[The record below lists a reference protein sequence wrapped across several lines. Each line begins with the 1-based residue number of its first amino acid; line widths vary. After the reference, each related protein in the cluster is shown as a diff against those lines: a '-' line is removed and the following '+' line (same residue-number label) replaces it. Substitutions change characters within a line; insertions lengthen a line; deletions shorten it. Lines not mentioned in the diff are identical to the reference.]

1 MIQSALAREVEQRA
15 KRSPLSVD
23 AHVGNKLR
31 TRRVLAGMSQTEL
44 GRAVG
49 ITFQQVQKYEKA
61 ANRVSAGHLYA
72 FAQALACTPDD
83 FFAGYD
89 PNEAGRGN
97 GDPLLSDQEI
107 ELFKAYAGLDVRA
120 RLAVLEF
127 ARSLSTGTR

>member
-1 MIQSALAREVEQRA
+1 MVRSALAQEVEQRA

-72 FAQALACTPDD
+72 FAQALSCTPDD
-83 FFAGYD
+83 FFEGYE
-89 PNEAGRGN
+89 PKGASKRN

-107 ELFKAYAGLDVRA
+107 ELFKAYTGLDARA
-120 RLAVLEF
+120 RQAVLEF
-127 ARSLSTGTR
+127 ARSLSSQR